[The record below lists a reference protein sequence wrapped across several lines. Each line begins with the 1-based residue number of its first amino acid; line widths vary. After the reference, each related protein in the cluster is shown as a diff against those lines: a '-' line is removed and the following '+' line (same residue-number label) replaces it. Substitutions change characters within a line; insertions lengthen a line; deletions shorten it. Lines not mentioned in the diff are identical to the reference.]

1 MWIKK
6 SRKEE
11 MTGLEIRALFVSAA
25 LTHFKWFCEYF
36 NVKRTLCVVF
46 HAPAFNGL
54 VELFNSFPN
63 IMLWKQ
69 TNFVSLQC
77 ITSFWI

>member
-1 MWIKK
+1 
-6 SRKEE
+6 
-11 MTGLEIRALFVSAA
+11 MTGLEIRALFVSPA

-36 NVKRTLCVVF
+36 NVKRTLRVVF
-46 HAPAFNGL
+46 HAPTFNGL

-63 IMLWKQ
+63 IKLWKQ